1 MTGVLYRSAK
11 FLARNHWPVIGFWVV
26 LAIALHFVA
35 ASAGSLWNDDL
46 TLPGTGST
54 NATDLL
60 QKRLPQQAY
69 GSIPVVLKATKG
81 TLEDSSAKQAV
92 DATVS
97 NLKADPHVVS
107 VVSPLES
114 KGAGLLSK
122 DKTIGYIAV
131 TLNISSSDTT
141 TADAQKILDATKP
154 ATQAGLKASV
164 GGYVGQKLSRPSTES
179 SEALGLAAAVIIL
192 LIAFGTVTAM
202 LLPIIT
208 AVIGL
213 VITLAIVTLIGHM
226 TSVPTVSPTLATMI
240 GLGVGIDY
248 ALFIVTKH
256 KLQLADGMEV
266 HESVARAVATAGG
279 AVVFAGI
286 TVAIAL
292 CSLVVAGIPL
302 VTTLGYTAAIAVVV
316 AVLAAVTL
324 LPALLGALGLKI
336 NSLRVP
342 WGHAHTGD
350 SQPHGWARWAR
361 GVAHRPWP
369 AMATA
374 VAILVVL
381 ALPLLSLTL
390 GQSDTSVMPTSTTVR
405 QSYDALTSAFGA
417 GTNGPLLVAVK
428 FPTPAKPDPS
438 QQQAVQKQ
446 QQQLTQKQQ
455 QIAAQAE
462 AQGATPQQAQAKAT
476 QETQAQSAQLATQKA
491 QADSPASD
499 PRLTSLE
506 NAIKTT
512 PGVKSVAPA
521 TVDKSGDTAVFTA
534 VATTA
539 PAASSTEHL
548 VNHLRTSVIPK
559 ATASSGLT
567 AYVGGQ
573 TAGYIDLAERIGA
586 KLPLMIAVVVLLS
599 ILVLLLAFR
608 SLLIP
613 IKAAVLNL
621 LSVAAAYG
629 VVTAVFQK
637 GWGAGLVGLPH
648 AIPIVSFV
656 PLFMFAILFGLSMDY
671 EVFLVSQM
679 HEHYSE
685 SGDASEAVV
694 DGLAQTGRVITSAA
708 LVMVCVFSSF
718 VLNGDP
724 VVKEFGIGL
733 SVAIAVDATIV
744 RCLLVPAVMELL
756 GKRSWWLPH
765 WLDRIL
771 PHFSIEGA
779 EYFAAMDAGA
789 GSVAVAAMRGDGRAP
804 LAEPERERE
813 LARGAQDDRRAGR
826 EAGPVGELQ
835 GDHAAQGAER
845 GGGDHH
851 RDEAAQQQA
860 GGRGGGDEQGQG
872 EHVADR
878 QHGHDDGGGDQG
890 QQEGVGAAQPVAEG
904 DGEGAVEG
912 AREQRAVAGHEAQQ
926 DQHREGDRP
935 PDVGGGV
942 RQDVAEEEVA
952 QAPRRGRL
960 PGEEDHPER
969 E

>member
-213 VITLAIVTLIGHM
+213 VITLAIVTLIGHL

-361 GVAHRPWP
+361 GVARRPWP

-381 ALPLLSLTL
+381 ALPLFSLTL

-405 QSYDALTSAFGA
+405 QSYDALTWAFGA

-428 FPTPAKPDPS
+428 FADAGEARPEPA
-438 QQQAVQKQ
+438 AGG
-446 QQQLTQKQQ
+446 
-455 QIAAQAE
+455 AE
-462 AQGATPQQAQAKAT
+462 AATAAHPEAAADRGSRRRRRARRRSRLRPRPHRRRKP
-476 QETQAQSAQLATQKA
+476 SSSSSATQKA
-491 QADSPASD
+491 AGRTPGQRSPAD
-499 PRLTSLE
+499 QP
-506 NAIKTT
+506 
-512 PGVKSVAPA
+512 
-521 TVDKSGDTAVFTA
+521 
-534 VATTA
+534 
-539 PAASSTEHL
+539 
-548 VNHLRTSVIPK
+548 
-559 ATASSGLT
+559 
-567 AYVGGQ
+567 
-573 TAGYIDLAERIGA
+573 
-586 KLPLMIAVVVLLS
+586 
-599 ILVLLLAFR
+599 
-608 SLLIP
+608 
-613 IKAAVLNL
+613 
-621 LSVAAAYG
+621 
-629 VVTAVFQK
+629 
-637 GWGAGLVGLPH
+637 
-648 AIPIVSFV
+648 
-656 PLFMFAILFGLSMDY
+656 
-671 EVFLVSQM
+671 
-679 HEHYSE
+679 
-685 SGDASEAVV
+685 
-694 DGLAQTGRVITSAA
+694 
-708 LVMVCVFSSF
+708 
-718 VLNGDP
+718 
-724 VVKEFGIGL
+724 
-733 SVAIAVDATIV
+733 
-744 RCLLVPAVMELL
+744 
-756 GKRSWWLPH
+756 
-765 WLDRIL
+765 
-771 PHFSIEGA
+771 
-779 EYFAAMDAGA
+779 
-789 GSVAVAAMRGDGRAP
+789 
-804 LAEPERERE
+804 RERHQE
-813 LARGAQDDRRAGR
+813 DAGR
-826 EAGPVGELQ
+826 EVGRARDGRQ
-835 GDHAAQGAER
+835 GRRHGGVHRGRHHGALRRADRTPGHHAA
-845 GGGDHH
+845 
-851 RDEAAQQQA
+851 
-860 GGRGGGDEQGQG
+860 
-872 EHVADR
+872 
-878 QHGHDDGGGDQG
+878 
-890 QQEGVGAAQPVAEG
+890 
-904 DGEGAVEG
+904 
-912 AREQRAVAGHEAQQ
+912 
-926 DQHREGDRP
+926 
-935 PDVGGGV
+935 
-942 RQDVAEEEVA
+942 
-952 QAPRRGRL
+952 
-960 PGEEDHPER
+960 
-969 E
+969 

>member
-1 MTGVLYRSAK
+1 MTGPLYRSAK
-11 FLARNHWPVIGFWVV
+11 FLARHHWPVIGFWVV
-26 LAIALHFVA
+26 LAVVLHLIA
-35 ASAGSLWNDDL
+35 ASAGQLWNDDL

-54 NATDLL
+54 NATNLL
-60 QKRLPQQAY
+60 KERLPQQAY
-69 GSIPVVLKATKG
+69 GSIPIVLRATKG
-81 TLEDSSAKQAV
+81 TLEDSAAKQAV
-92 DATVS
+92 NETVN
-97 NLKADPHVVS
+97 NLKANPHVVT

-122 DKTIGYIAV
+122 DRTVGYIAI
-131 TLNISSSDTT
+131 TLNISSGETT

-154 ATQAGLKASV
+154 ATDAGLKASV

-192 LIAFGTVTAM
+192 LFAFGTATAMAMPIVTA
-202 LLPIIT
+202 I
-208 AVIGL
+208 IGL
-213 VITLAIVTLIGHM
+213 VTTLAILTMIGHI
-226 TSVPTVSPTLATMI
+226 TSVPTVAPTLATMI

-266 HESVARAVATAGG
+266 HESVARATATAGG
-279 AVVFAGI
+279 AVVFAGL

-292 CSLVVAGIPL
+292 CSLAVAGIPL
-302 VTTLGYTAAIAVVV
+302 VTTLGYTSAIAVVV
-316 AVLAAVTL
+316 SVLAATTL
-324 LPALLGALGLKI
+324 LPAMLGALGPKI

-342 WGHAHTGD
+342 FGNADPKDG
-350 SQPHGWARWAR
+350 QPHGWARWAR
-361 GVAHRPWP
+361 SVARRPWP
-369 AMATA
+369 AMISAL
-374 VAILVVL
+374 AILIVL

-390 GQSDTSVMPTSTTVR
+390 GQSDTSVEPKSTTIR

-428 FPTPAKPDPS
+428 FPTPAKPDAS

-455 QIAAQAE
+455 QITAQAE
-462 AQGATPQQAQAKAT
+462 AQGATPQQAQAKAQ
-476 QETQAQSAQLATQKA
+476 QETQAQSAQLAQQKA
-491 QADSPASD
+491 QADSPTSD
-499 PRLTSLE
+499 PRLTSLQ
-506 NAIKTT
+506 NAIKST

-521 TVDKSGDTAVFTA
+521 TVDKAGDSAVFTA

-539 PAASSTEHL
+539 PAAGDTEHL
-548 VNHLRTSVIPK
+548 VNHLRDSVIPK
-559 ATASSGLT
+559 AVSSSGLT

-573 TAGYIDLAERIGA
+573 TAGYIDLAERIAA

-599 ILVLLLAFR
+599 VLVLLLAFR
-608 SLLIP
+608 SLLVP

-637 GWGAGLVGLPH
+637 GWGASLVDLPH

-679 HEHYSE
+679 REHFSE
-685 SGDASEAVV
+685 SGDAREAVV

-756 GKRSWWLPH
+756 GKRAWWLPH

-779 EYFAAMDAGA
+779 EYFRAMDAGA
-789 GSVAVAAMRGDGRAP
+789 GSVAVATARGDGRAA
-804 LAEPERERE
+804 LVDGERERE
-813 LARGAQDDRRAGR
+813 LAGSDEHDGR
-826 EAGPVGELQ
+826 TCGEPAPVGDLE
-835 GDHAAQGAER
+835 GDHAARSAEQ

-851 RDEAAQQQA
+851 GDQAAQQQA
-860 GGRGGGDEQGQG
+860 GAGGGSDQQPEREHVADGEHRDDNGGGDEAEQKP
-872 EHVADR
+872 
-878 QHGHDDGGGDQG
+878 
-890 QQEGVGAAQPVAEG
+890 VGAVQAVPQG
-904 DGEGAVEG
+904 DGERPVERAREHGAVPADEG
-912 AREQRAVAGHEAQQ
+912 PQ
-926 DQHREGDRP
+926 DHD
-935 PDVGGGV
+935 
-942 RQDVAEEEVA
+942 
-952 QAPRRGRL
+952 
-960 PGEEDHPER
+960 
-969 E
+969 